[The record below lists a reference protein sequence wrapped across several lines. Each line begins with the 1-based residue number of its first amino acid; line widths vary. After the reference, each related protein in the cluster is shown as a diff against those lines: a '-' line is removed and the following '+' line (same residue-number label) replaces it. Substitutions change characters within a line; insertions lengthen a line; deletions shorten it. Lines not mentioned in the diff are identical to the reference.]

1 MTTRILLIEDDQEL
15 NELLSEFLALENFE
29 VDQAFDGEQGLNM
42 ALNGQYDALV
52 LDIMMPKMN
61 GLDLLKQF
69 RVNNK
74 TPVLMLTA
82 RSDEVDRIVGFE
94 MGADDYLPKPCNP
107 SRVKT

>member
-82 RSDEVDRIVGFE
+82 RSDEVDRIVAVSYTHLRAHE
-94 MGADDYLPKPCNP
+94 
-107 SRVKT
+107 T